1 MRRMKMIKPK
11 IISITQSNKVSDTA
25 LALHKITIER
35 QGIEIRRLLN
45 KIERLERDRD
55 VVVKATEYYQ
65 KLSSKKRWWK
75 L

>member
-1 MRRMKMIKPK
+1 MIKPK

-25 LALHKITIER
+25 LALHKITIEI

-75 L
+75 LF

>member
-1 MRRMKMIKPK
+1 MIKPK

-55 VVVKATEYYQ
+55 VVVRATEYYQ
-65 KLSSKKRWWK
+65 RLSGNKKWWNIF
-75 L
+75 